1 MGVFSIPLP
10 VLQTR
15 EFERHGH
22 STSITIKTHNS
33 ILFTCGMHAGLLGL
47 SSGVERL
54 VADPLGSLKTRTPPW
69 RTCPVLGALLEL
81 F

>member
-1 MGVFSIPLP
+1 MGVFFSIPLP

-22 STSITIKTHNS
+22 STSITTKTHNS

-47 SSGVERL
+47 GWEVGGRSFGEFE
-54 VADPLGSLKTRTPPW
+54 DYTT
-69 RTCPVLGALLEL
+69 LENL
-81 F
+81 SCSWSPS